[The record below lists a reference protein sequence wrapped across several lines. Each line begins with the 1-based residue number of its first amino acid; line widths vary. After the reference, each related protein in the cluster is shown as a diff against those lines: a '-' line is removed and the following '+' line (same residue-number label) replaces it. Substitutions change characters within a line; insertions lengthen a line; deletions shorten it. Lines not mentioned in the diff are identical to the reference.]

1 MCVRR
6 RPPEPVPA
14 GSMIS
19 PRTAGVLLL
28 NACCSILRDDPD
40 NPLALTVAGIAA
52 RLARTPAEPLPV
64 ALPARPEGWA
74 DPLPPWLR
82 ARFAPLL
89 AAAAGLAGEAD
100 DLRVAA
106 DDELAELRLTTADER
121 VSIADGHL

>member
-64 ALPARPEGWA
+64 A
-74 DPLPPWLR
+74 PWLR

-121 VSIADGHL
+121 VSIADGQLRGGRRARP